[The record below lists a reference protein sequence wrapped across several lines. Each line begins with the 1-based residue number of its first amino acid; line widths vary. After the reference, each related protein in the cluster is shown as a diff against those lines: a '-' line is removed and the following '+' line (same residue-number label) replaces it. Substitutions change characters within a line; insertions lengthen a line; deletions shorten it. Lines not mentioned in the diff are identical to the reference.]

1 MTQLSSL
8 QAFLP
13 PSSCMEP
20 PVWCGVLEVGTW
32 GCFVKDGGYG
42 CLGKL
47 SEKSGELKMSEAI
60 MPEKPLVTSELMTC
74 LLIRSL
80 KQSWGNTP
88 FNLVIN
94 SLTSD
99 FKGSAAILNSN
110 CVPDLGLYA
119 LCKMSLLLSQP
130 PPGGMIGE
138 TKGKSELLQRDH
150 LSVVFPWAEPD
161 CERH

>member
-1 MTQLSSL
+1 MTCISSL
-8 QAFLP
+8 QVFLP
-13 PSSCMEP
+13 LSSCVLV
-20 PVWCGVLEVGTW
+20 VWCAGGWDVGLLCKGW
-32 GCFVKDGGYG
+32 
-42 CLGKL
+42 KL
-47 SEKSGELKMSEAI
+47 SKKSGELKMSEAI

-99 FKGSAAILNSN
+99 FKGNAAILNSN

-138 TKGKSELLQRDH
+138 TKGKYEFGAARG
-150 LSVVFPWAEPD
+150 
-161 CERH
+161 RHCSH